1 MGGTLERCPF
11 ENELILVSNRG
22 PISYTR
28 GEDGELKTVR
38 GGGGLVTALLGVAAS
53 CEITWIASAMTPED
67 AEISIRVGGGSTKV
81 THDEHRL
88 GLRFVVSDPEV
99 YNKFYNIIANP
110 LIWFIQHYLWDLSV
124 VPDIRHNE
132 FEAWENGYQV
142 VNREFA
148 DVVCDELD
156 ARGNERPV
164 VMLHDYHLY
173 TCPSLVRER
182 HPEAFLHQFVHIP
195 WPQSDSW
202 RVLPRHI
209 RQAIVRGLL
218 ANDIVAFHTQRYV
231 RNFLVSCEELI
242 GAEVEVDF
250 ARSVVIVAG
259 REVWVRAYPI
269 SIDCADFERLAE
281 SESVLEEE
289 RYIEALRREYLVLR
303 VDRMDLSK
311 NIVRGFKAFDMFLD
325 DHPEFKQ
332 RITFLALLQPSR
344 GDVKE
349 YNTYRQQIMR
359 EVEVINTKH
368 GTTNW
373 MPIDVRMQDNF
384 MRSVAAYKQFDVLMV
399 NAIYD
404 GMNLIAKEAGLI
416 NRHDGVLILS
426 ENTGAHEE
434 LGEYCLSVNPFD
446 LESQS
451 EAIYQALI
459 MEKDEKSR
467 RAGMIRDTVKHNDIQ
482 KWIETQFVDIKAKMT
497 EKAEAT

>member
-1 MGGTLERCPF
+1 MERCPF

-67 AEISIRVGGGSTKV
+67 TEISIRVGGGSIKV
-81 THDEHRL
+81 IHDERRL

-148 DVVCDELD
+148 DAVCDELD

-173 TCPSLVRER
+173 TCPSWVRER

-269 SIDCADFERLAE
+269 SIDCSDFERLAD
-281 SESVLEEE
+281 SEPVLDEEKRIME
-289 RYIEALRREYLVLR
+289 LRREFLVLR

-325 DHPEFKQ
+325 EHPEYRE

-368 GTTNW
+368 GTANW

-451 EAIYQALI
+451 EAIYQALT

>member
-1 MGGTLERCPF
+1 MKQCPF
-11 ENELILVSNRG
+11 EHELILVSNRG

-28 GEDGELKTVR
+28 DQDGELKTVR
-38 GGGGLVTALLGVAAS
+38 GGGGLVTALMGVAAS

-88 GLRFVVSDPEV
+88 GLRFIVSDPEV

-124 VPDIRHNE
+124 VPDIRSNE

-142 VNREFA
+142 VNQEFA
-148 DVVCDELD
+148 DAVCDELD
-156 ARGNERPV
+156 RREGEQPV

-202 RVLPRHI
+202 RVLPGHI
-209 RQAIVRGLL
+209 RKAILLGLL

-231 RNFLVSCEELI
+231 RNFLVSCEELLPD
-242 GAEVEVDF
+242 EVEVDYS
-250 ARSVVIVAG
+250 RSSIRIGG
-259 REVWVRAYPI
+259 RDVWARAYPI

-281 SESVLEEE
+281 SEPVLEEE

-325 DHPEFKQ
+325 AHPEFKQ

-344 GDVKE
+344 GDVEE
-349 YNTYRQQIMR
+349 YNTYRERIMR

-368 GTTNW
+368 GTTDW

-384 MRSVAAYKQFDVLMV
+384 MRSVASYKQFDVLMV

-446 LESQS
+446 LESQA
-451 EAIYQALI
+451 EAIYLALV
-459 MEKDEKSR
+459 MEEDEKTR
-467 RAGMIRDTVKHNDIQ
+467 RAGMIREAVRHNDIQ
-482 KWIETQFVDIKAKMT
+482 RWIETQFVDIKTKIA
-497 EKAEAT
+497 EKAQAV

>member
-1 MGGTLERCPF
+1 MEQCPF

-22 PISYTR
+22 PISYQR

-67 AEISIRVGGGSTKV
+67 TEVSIRVGGGSTKV

-88 GLRFVVSDPEV
+88 GLRFVVSDPDV

-142 VNREFA
+142 VNQEFA
-148 DVVCDELD
+148 DAVCDELD
-156 ARGNERPV
+156 SREGERPV

-173 TCPSLVRER
+173 TCPGLVRER

-231 RNFLVSCEELI
+231 RNFLVSCEELL
-242 GAEVEVDF
+242 GKEVEIDYG
-250 ARSVVIVAG
+250 RSSIRIGG
-259 REVWVRAYPI
+259 RDVWARAYPI

-281 SESVLEEE
+281 SEAVLEEE
-289 RYIEALRREYLVLR
+289 RAIEALRREYLVLR

-325 DHPEFKQ
+325 EHPEFKQ

-349 YNTYRQQIMR
+349 YNTYREQIMR
-359 EVEVINTKH
+359 EVEFINTKH

-384 MRSVAAYKQFDVLMV
+384 MRSVASYKQFDVLMV

-416 NRHDGVLILS
+416 NRHDGVLVLS

-446 LESQS
+446 LESQA
-451 EAIYQALI
+451 EAIYQALV
-459 MEKDEKSR
+459 MKQDEKSR
-467 RAGMIRDTVKHNDIQ
+467 RAGMIREAVKHNDIQ
-482 KWIETQFVDIKAKMT
+482 KWIETQFVDIKAKIS
-497 EKAEAT
+497 EKAQAG